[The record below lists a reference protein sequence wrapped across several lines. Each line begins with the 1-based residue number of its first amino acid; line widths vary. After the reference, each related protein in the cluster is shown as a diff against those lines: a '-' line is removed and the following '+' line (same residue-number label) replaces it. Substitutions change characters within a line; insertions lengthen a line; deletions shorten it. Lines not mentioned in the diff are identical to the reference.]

1 MDEPLVTMLG
11 ELLLERRAGWAKLNL
26 DPWFDITSE
35 LDHLSKRLDDIRRR
49 LQAEGMTEG
58 DIQLEQH
65 SFIQTLTMTVQG
77 QTDTLESMDI
87 TMENFKRDS
96 VLAQMLSDSFMGSV
110 ATVENADHGIACL
123 LELALESELH
133 KNILVAFRGS
143 AAEYVLSLMMRPGKD
158 EPSNLLSHLWR
169 EHRSTLLRLL
179 LKLAKCSEIIPREL
193 FLDGVDCMQRENPV
207 GHGGNADVFL
217 ATYRGRPVVLKR
229 LRIFQNVREGRED
242 MQEFCREALIWFQ
255 LSHPFVQPFLG
266 VDCETF
272 PNQHCMVTY
281 WMEYGNI
288 NTCMR
293 SLTAGRKP
301 LPLDRW
307 LREIALGLEYLHHEQ
322 VIHGDIRGNNILIDN
337 DMHVRI
343 TDFGLAAYQG
353 SNTMSVGDVGGSR
366 RWMAP
371 ALFDPE
377 ASGKPSRESDV
388 YAFGMTCIEIYTQQK
403 PFPSISNEYQVT
415 AHVLAG
421 GRPSRSI
428 GGESYGAMSDALW
441 EVVRLCWAGLP
452 SERPSMSEILMAFR
466 TTSGQW
472 NTDPGVFQTYTI
484 TELPTRP
491 VYATALSFM
500 LFLHSIYLILSVSYL
515 LSAPME
521 DGVIVVK
528 RLVFVFFNLT
538 LSFTFALA
546 ELMAKHLHLRNR
558 TTHPS
563 HSQIRGF
570 SIAMISLLSWAF
582 IFIGGAISTR
592 DNTLV
597 TAASMNL
604 IYMFVGIIVF
614 IIYMVSCKGRLPSA
628 A

>member
-1 MDEPLVTMLG
+1 M
-11 ELLLERRAGWAKLNL
+11 
-26 DPWFDITSE
+26 
-35 LDHLSKRLDDIRRR
+35 
-49 LQAEGMTEG
+49 
-58 DIQLEQH
+58 
-65 SFIQTLTMTVQG
+65 
-77 QTDTLESMDI
+77 
-87 TMENFKRDS
+87 
-96 VLAQMLSDSFMGSV
+96 
-110 ATVENADHGIACL
+110 
-123 LELALESELH
+123 
-133 KNILVAFRGS
+133 
-143 AAEYVLSLMMRPGKD
+143 
-158 EPSNLLSHLWR
+158 
-169 EHRSTLLRLL
+169 
-179 LKLAKCSEIIPREL
+179 
-193 FLDGVDCMQRENPV
+193 
-207 GHGGNADVFL
+207 
-217 ATYRGRPVVLKR
+217 YRGVPSDHESFLQ
-229 LRIFQNVREGRED
+229 L
-242 MQEFCREALIWFQ
+242 LICPRQ
-255 LSHPFVQPFLG
+255 
-266 VDCETF
+266 
-272 PNQHCMVTY
+272 
-281 WMEYGNI
+281 
-288 NTCMR
+288 
-293 SLTAGRKP
+293 
-301 LPLDRW
+301 
-307 LREIALGLEYLHHEQ
+307 
-322 VIHGDIRGNNILIDN
+322 
-337 DMHVRI
+337 
-343 TDFGLAAYQG
+343 
-353 SNTMSVGDVGGSR
+353 
-366 RWMAP
+366 
-371 ALFDPE
+371 
-377 ASGKPSRESDV
+377 
-388 YAFGMTCIEIYTQQK
+388 IYTQQK

-604 IYMFVGIIVF
+604 VSHLTVLFCCIIEPLNHSSYRSICLLALSSSSFTWFRVKGVFHRLLESSPSQSFCPLSSHLPTRFAYAVEDDRSVIYLSRSRPF
-614 IIYMVSCKGRLPSA
+614 IFSL
-628 A
+628 